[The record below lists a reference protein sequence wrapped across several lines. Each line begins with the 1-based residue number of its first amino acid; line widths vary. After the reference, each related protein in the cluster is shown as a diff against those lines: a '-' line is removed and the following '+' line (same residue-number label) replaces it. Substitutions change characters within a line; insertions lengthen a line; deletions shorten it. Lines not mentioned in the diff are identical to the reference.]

1 MIVMVT
7 EQFNMKPIK
16 SDWRAEIEHAT
27 ETRPCQVYNFWSGVK
42 EPDLRTGGL
51 IAEWWL
57 DENLRLNLT
66 LNMPTAGA
74 NPNEYILT
82 LSSEAPAKL
91 EIETEQRREKEDEMR
106 ARTINPSQRF

>member
-1 MIVMVT
+1 
-7 EQFNMKPIK
+7 MKPIK

-27 ETRPCQVYNFWSGVK
+27 ETRPCEVHTLWGLF
-42 EPDLRTGGL
+42 TGETKPALCVGGS
-51 IAEWWL
+51 IAEWRL

-66 LNMPTAGA
+66 LNMPAAGA

-91 EIETEQRREKEDEMR
+91 EIETEQRREREEETR
-106 ARTINPSQRF
+106 ARTINPNQRF